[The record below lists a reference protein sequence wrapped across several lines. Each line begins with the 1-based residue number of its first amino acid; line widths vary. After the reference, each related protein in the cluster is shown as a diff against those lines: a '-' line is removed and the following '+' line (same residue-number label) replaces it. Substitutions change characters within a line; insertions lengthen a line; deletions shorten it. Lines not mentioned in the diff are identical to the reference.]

1 MKSGGKSRGDSAR
14 GTARRRGAIPD
25 AELWREVAKSVAP
38 LPPKAK
44 RKARARRKPGEEA
57 VAAARSERKAAAKP
71 ARAAPSAKP
80 AATPRPPPPP
90 LIPTTTPRT
99 APGLDTRSFERLR
112 RGQLPVEATIDLHGH
127 TLEEAHRALGPFL
140 EEAHARG
147 KRCVLV
153 ITGKGSGRRGE
164 EEFGAMRRATLRE
177 KVPAWLN
184 EHPTRGRIL
193 AFAPAQ
199 PKHGGAG
206 ALYVLLKRRR
216 D

>member
-1 MKSGGKSRGDSAR
+1 MKAGGKIPQAK
-14 GTARRRGAIPD
+14 RRRGSPPD
-25 AELWREVAKSVAP
+25 WTAPADVDLWHEVAKSVAP

-44 RKARARRKPGEEA
+44 REARARREPGEA
-57 VAAARSERKAAAKP
+57 VSPAGPPERKTVAPKRPGAVPAPKP
-71 ARAAPSAKP
+71 PVLPRPSA
-80 AATPRPPPPP
+80 PPP
-90 LIPTTTPRT
+90 LTPRS
-99 APGLDTRSFERLR
+99 APGLDARSFERLR
-112 RGQLPVEATIDLHGH
+112 RGQLPIEATIDLHGH

-153 ITGKGSGRRGE
+153 ITGKGSGKRGE

-184 EHPTRGRIL
+184 EQPTRGRIL
-193 AFAPAQ
+193 AFVPAQ

-206 ALYVLLKRRR
+206 ALYLLLKRRR
-216 D
+216 A